1 MSREGFSD
9 SVDTGASDWDLEE
22 ELSGKDMV
30 LDVWVRDI
38 NGVRQKH

>member
-1 MSREGFSD
+1 MGREGFPD
-9 SVDTGASDWDLEE
+9 SVNTGASDWDFEE

-38 NGVRQKH
+38 ERVREEH